1 MKKSLFFAAM
11 ACIAFAGCTEDEV
24 FNTDLNQE
32 KAIAFSAP
40 VVTPNTRAA
49 QEHGTVYDTGSSFR
63 VWGYYYPTVF
73 DDFSGGELYIDE
85 AKCEN
90 EGTTWIPKKG
100 TETYYWPKN
109 GTLTFIA
116 YSPFDAE
123 DNCTGPN
130 KIEYTATG
138 ITIEDYTVPTTPS
151 DMQDLMFSERVYDR
165 THSNQDYLAGTYTG
179 VDLQFRHA
187 LSSIVF
193 NAKLNKEY
201 PGTTVTIK
209 DISLSNVKSQG
220 TFNQNLN
227 DVTGATT
234 KTERLSGNSTNKAA
248 WTFDVPATTEKYTV
262 DLSDVALSTSA
273 FWPCTDSNTEPVL
286 AEFRATDLMLIPQE
300 VNNVTLRID
309 YSIETVDSDPI
320 DQYYET
326 KLSGNWN
333 IGYRYIYNVQF
344 SFDPITFA
352 PAVDV
357 WQTVSDL
364 NVDNDYM
371 ND

>member
-32 KAIAFSAP
+32 RAIAFSAP
-40 VVTPNTRAA
+40 VVKPNTRAA
-49 QEHGTVYDTGSSFR
+49 SEVGNVYDETLRFR
-63 VWGYYYPTVF
+63 VWGHYFTDEYNGF
-73 DDFSGGELYIDE
+73 GNGEVYINE
-85 AKCEN
+85 AECEN
-90 EGTTWIPKKG
+90 EGTTWIPKKDG
-100 TETYYWPKN
+100 KTYYWPKN

-116 YSPFDAE
+116 YHPSTQNLVDKTSVDAS
-123 DNCTGPN
+123 GL
-130 KIEYTATG
+130 
-138 ITIEDYTVPTTPS
+138 TIAGYTVDNTKPNT
-151 DMQDLMFSERVYDR
+151 DMEDLMFSERAYDMKK
-165 THSNQDYLAGTYTG
+165 SSLDGDAADPYTG

-201 PGTTVTIK
+201 PGTTVIIK
-209 DISLSNVKSQG
+209 GISLSNVKSQG
-220 TFNQNLN
+220 TFKQNLN
-227 DVTGATT
+227 DVKGATT
-234 KTERLSGNSTNKAA
+234 KTERLPGNSTNKAA
-248 WTFDVPATTEKYTV
+248 WAFGDPATTAKYTV
-262 DLSDVALSTSA
+262 DLTPVALSTSV
-273 FWPCTDSNTEPVL
+273 FWPCTNSNTEPAL

-309 YSIETVDSDPI
+309 YSIQTMDSEPI
-320 DQYYET
+320 DQHYET

-333 IGYRYIYNVQF
+333 IGYRYIYNVLF

-364 NVDNDYM
+364 NVGNDYM